1 MDLSHRFRV
10 PASVEEAWTAFNHL
24 DRIAP
29 CFPGATITTV
39 SGDDFEGSIKVKLGP
54 VALVYNGSGRF
65 VERDP
70 DAHRV
75 VIEARGQDRRGNGTA
90 TARVTASF
98 AGDEESTDV
107 EVVTA
112 LDITGKP
119 AQFGPGV
126 ISDASD
132 KLLNQFA
139 SNVSGRLAEGLGTP
153 VEVIEPIDSLGMLRP
168 TPWVDDEEDNEQTI
182 EMEAVRLEPAKT
194 TEPTQPSEAAEPA
207 EPTASGTDGR
217 VEPPP
222 ATEVPATEPEPALV
236 ATDADGLM
244 AVLGSVLR
252 RYAPAIGFVFV
263 AILVVI
269 KMVNRR
275 RHG

>member
-39 SGDDFEGSIKVKLGP
+39 SGNDFEGSIKVKLGP

-70 DAHRV
+70 QAHRV

-90 TARVTASF
+90 TARVTASL
-98 AGDEESTDV
+98 AGDEKSTDV
-107 EVVTA
+107 ELFTD

-126 ISDASD
+126 ISDASN
-132 KLLNQFA
+132 KLLDQFA
-139 SNVSGRLAEGLGTP
+139 NNVSGWLAEGLGTP
-153 VEVIEPIDSLGMLRP
+153 VEVIEPIDSLGLLQP
-168 TPWVDDEEDNEQTI
+168 SPWVDDEEDNERTI
-182 EMEAVRLEPAKT
+182 EMEAVRVEADEPQLVEKEGPA
-194 TEPTQPSEAAEPA
+194 EPSAAAEP
-207 EPTASGTDGR
+207 P
-217 VEPPP
+217 
-222 ATEVPATEPEPALV
+222 EPEPAV
-236 ATDADGLM
+236 APVAGSSPL
-244 AVLGSVLR
+244 AVLGTALR
-252 RYAPAIGFVFV
+252 RYAPGIGLVLV
-263 AILVVI
+263 AILIVVKI
-269 KMVNRR
+269 VNRR
-275 RHG
+275 RNR

>member
-39 SGDDFEGSIKVKLGP
+39 SGNDFEGSIRVKLGP
-54 VALVYNGSGRF
+54 VALVYNGSGRY

-70 DAHRV
+70 EAHRV
-75 VIEARGQDRRGNGTA
+75 VIEARGKDRRGNGTA
-90 TARVTASF
+90 IARVTASF
-98 AGDEESTDV
+98 AGNEKSTDV
-107 EVVTA
+107 EVFTD

-132 KLLNQFA
+132 KLLDQFA

-153 VEVIEPIDSLGMLRP
+153 VEVIEPISSDSDGLLQAS
-168 TPWVDDEEDNEQTI
+168 PWVDDEEDTEQTI
-182 EMEAVRLEPAKT
+182 EMAAVRVE
-194 TEPTQPSEAAEPA
+194 SEAPGSIETEAP
-207 EPTASGTDGR
+207 
-217 VEPPP
+217 VQPPP
-222 ATEVPATEPEPALV
+222 E
-236 ATDADGLM
+236 
-244 AVLGSVLR
+244 
-252 RYAPAIGFVFV
+252 
-263 AILVVI
+263 
-269 KMVNRR
+269 
-275 RHG
+275 

>member
-39 SGDDFEGSIKVKLGP
+39 SGNDFEGSIKVKLGP

-70 DAHRV
+70 AAHRV

-98 AGDEESTDV
+98 AGDEQSTDV
-107 EVVTA
+107 EVLTD

-139 SNVSGRLAEGLGTP
+139 SNVSGRLAEGLGVP
-153 VEVIEPIDSLGMLRP
+153 IEVIEPIDSLGLLQP
-168 TPWVDDEEDNEQTI
+168 TPWVDDEEDNERTI
-182 EMEAVRLEPAKT
+182 EMDAV
-194 TEPTQPSEAAEPA
+194 
-207 EPTASGTDGR
+207 R
-217 VEPPP
+217 VEPDEPETVTADGQAEPP
-222 ATEVPATEPEPALV
+222 SSAERPEPEPAIVRAADGSPLAALV
-236 ATDADGLM
+236 A
-244 AVLGSVLR
+244 VLR
-252 RYAPAIGFVFV
+252 RYAPAIGFVLV
-263 AILVVI
+263 AILVLLKLI
-269 KMVNRR
+269 NRR
-275 RHG
+275 RH

>member
-75 VIEARGQDRRGNGTA
+75 VFEAQGQDRRGNGTA

-98 AGDEESTDV
+98 AGDEKSTDV
-107 EVVTA
+107 ELVTDLA
-112 LDITGKP
+112 ITGKP
-119 AQFGPGV
+119 AQFGPAV

-132 KLLNQFA
+132 KLLDQFA
-139 SNVSGRLAEGLGTP
+139 SNVSGRLAEGLGMP
-153 VEVIEPIDSLGMLRP
+153 VEAIEPIDRLELLQPS
-168 TPWVDDEEDNEQTI
+168 PWLDDEGDNERTI
-182 EMEAVRLEPAKT
+182 EMEAVRVGAE
-194 TEPTQPSEAAEPA
+194 EPTSVEEETAAEQPIGA
-207 EPTASGTDGR
+207 EAP
-217 VEPPP
+217 
-222 ATEVPATEPEPALV
+222 EPEPAVV
-236 ATDADGLM
+236 AAAGGSPLT
-244 AVLGSVLR
+244 VLAAALR
-252 RYAPAIGFVFV
+252 RYAPALGFLVV
-263 AILVVI
+263 AILIVVKLI
-269 KMVNRR
+269 NRR
-275 RHG
+275 RNG

>member
-39 SGDDFEGSIKVKLGP
+39 SGNDFEGSIKVKLGP

-107 EVVTA
+107 ELLTDLA
-112 LDITGKP
+112 ITGKP

-132 KLLNQFA
+132 KLLDQFA
-139 SNVSGRLAEGLGTP
+139 SNVSGRLAEGLGMP
-153 VEVIEPIDSLGMLRP
+153 VEAIEPIDSLGLLKAS
-168 TPWVDDEEDNEQTI
+168 PWVDDEDDNERTI
-182 EMEAVRLEPAKT
+182 EMEAVRIEAEEPVAVEEEAT
-194 TEPTQPSEAAEPA
+194 VQPPTGA
-207 EPTASGTDGR
+207 
-217 VEPPP
+217 
-222 ATEVPATEPEPALV
+222 EVPEPEPAVVPAAGGSPL
-236 ATDADGLM
+236 
-244 AVLGSVLR
+244 AVLAAALR
-252 RYAPAIGFVFV
+252 RYAPAIGLAFV
-263 AILVVI
+263 AILIVL
-269 KMVNRR
+269 KMINRR
-275 RHG
+275 RNG

>member
-39 SGDDFEGSIKVKLGP
+39 SGNDFEGSIKVKLGP

-70 DAHRV
+70 DARRM
-75 VIEARGQDRRGNGTA
+75 VIEAQGEDRRGNGTA

-98 AGDEESTDV
+98 AGNGGSTDV
-107 EVVTA
+107 EVLTD

-126 ISDASD
+126 ISDVSD

-139 SNVSGRLAEGLGTP
+139 SCVSGRFAEGLGTP
-153 VEVIEPIDSLGMLRP
+153 VEAIEPVDSLGLLQP
-168 TPWVDDEEDNEQTI
+168 SPWVDDEEDNERTI
-182 EMEAVRLEPAKT
+182 EMEAVRVDTDVPAAV
-194 TEPTQPSEAAEPA
+194 EE
-207 EPTASGTDGR
+207 DGR

-222 ATEVPATEPEPALV
+222 VAEVPEPEPAV
-236 ATDADGLM
+236 TVPAADENPPAMVGPL
-244 AVLGSVLR
+244 LR
-252 RYAPAIGFVFV
+252 RYAPAIGFVIV
-263 AILVVI
+263 AILVI
-269 KMVNRR
+269 LKIIRR
-275 RHG
+275 RRYG

>member
-39 SGDDFEGSIKVKLGP
+39 SGNDFEGSIKVKLGP
-54 VALVYNGSGRF
+54 VALVYSGSGRF

-107 EVVTA
+107 EVLTD

-132 KLLNQFA
+132 KLLDQFA
-139 SNVSGRLAEGLGTP
+139 SNVSGRLAEGLGMP
-153 VEVIEPIDSLGMLRP
+153 VEVIEPIDSLGLLKP
-168 TPWVDDEEDNEQTI
+168 SPWVDDEEDNERTI
-182 EMEAVRLEPAKT
+182 EMDAVRIEAEKPTAVAEPG
-194 TEPTQPSEAAEPA
+194 AAELPP
-207 EPTASGTDGR
+207 EPELS
-217 VEPPP
+217 
-222 ATEVPATEPEPALV
+222 EPEPAVVPAV
-236 ATDADGLM
+236 AGSPL
-244 AVLGSVLR
+244 AVLGAALR

-263 AILVVI
+263 AILVVLKI
-269 KMVNRR
+269 VNRR
-275 RHG
+275 RSS

>member
-39 SGDDFEGSIKVKLGP
+39 SGNDFEGSIKVKLGP

-70 DAHRV
+70 ESHRV
-75 VIEARGQDRRGNGTA
+75 VIEAQGMDRRGNGTA

-98 AGDEESTDV
+98 AGDGKSTDV
-107 EVVTA
+107 EVLTD

-153 VEVIEPIDSLGMLRP
+153 VEVIEPIDSLGLLQP
-168 TPWVDDEEDNEQTI
+168 TPFVDDEEDNERTI
-182 EMEAVRLEPAKT
+182 EMAAVRVEDEEPEALIEEGPV
-194 TEPTQPSEAAEPA
+194 EPTPAAE
-207 EPTASGTDGR
+207 
-217 VEPPP
+217 
-222 ATEVPATEPEPALV
+222 VPEPEPAVVPAAGSRPL
-236 ATDADGLM
+236 
-244 AVLGSVLR
+244 AVLGALR
-252 RYAPAIGFVFV
+252 RYAPAIAFVLV
-263 AILVVI
+263 AILVVV
-269 KMVNRR
+269 KMINRR

>member
-10 PASVEEAWTAFNHL
+10 PASVDEAWTAFNHL

-39 SGDDFEGSIKVKLGP
+39 SGNDFEGSIKVKLGP

-70 DAHRV
+70 EAHRV
-75 VIEARGQDRRGNGTA
+75 VIEAQGQDRRGNGTA

-98 AGDEESTDV
+98 AGDEKSTDV
-107 EVVTA
+107 ELFTD

-132 KLLNQFA
+132 KLLDQFA
-139 SNVSGRLAEGLGTP
+139 SNVSGRLAEGLGIP
-153 VEVIEPIDSLGMLRP
+153 IEVIEPIDSLGLLQP
-168 TPWVDDEEDNEQTI
+168 TPWVDDEDDNEQTI
-182 EMEAVRLEPAKT
+182 EMEAVRVDAAKPTAVEADRDAEPPSGAEVPESEPAVV
-194 TEPTQPSEAAEPA
+194 Q
-207 EPTASGTDGR
+207 TADRSS
-217 VEPPP
+217 P
-222 ATEVPATEPEPALV
+222 L
-236 ATDADGLM
+236 
-244 AVLGSVLR
+244 AVLGALR
-252 RYAPAIGFVFV
+252 RYVPAIGL
-263 AILVVI
+263 LVVLLLVVVRI
-269 KMVNRR
+269 INRR
-275 RHG
+275 RR

>member
-39 SGDDFEGSIKVKLGP
+39 SGNDFEGSIKVKLGP

-70 DAHRV
+70 EAHRV
-75 VIEARGQDRRGNGTA
+75 VIEAQGQDRRGNGTA

-98 AGDEESTDV
+98 AGDEKSTDV
-107 EVVTA
+107 ELFTD

-132 KLLNQFA
+132 KLLDQFA
-139 SNVSGRLAEGLGTP
+139 SNVSGRLAEGLGIP
-153 VEVIEPIDSLGMLRP
+153 VEVIEPIDSLGLLQP
-168 TPWVDDEEDNEQTI
+168 TPWVDDEDDNEQTI
-182 EMEAVRLEPAKT
+182 EMEAVRVDAEK
-194 TEPTQPSEAAEPA
+194 PTPVEDDRHAEP
-207 EPTASGTDGR
+207 PSG
-217 VEPPP
+217 
-222 ATEVPATEPEPALV
+222 AEVPEPEPAV
-236 ATDADGLM
+236 VQTADGSSPL
-244 AVLGSVLR
+244 AVLGALR
-252 RYAPAIGFVFV
+252 RYVPAIGL
-263 AILVVI
+263 LVVLLLVVVRI
-269 KMVNRR
+269 INRR
-275 RHG
+275 RR

>member
-39 SGDDFEGSIKVKLGP
+39 SGDDFEGSMKVKLGP

-75 VIEARGQDRRGNGTA
+75 VIEAQGQDRRGNGTA

-98 AGDEESTDV
+98 AGDEKSTDV
-107 EVVTA
+107 EVRTA

-126 ISDASD
+126 ISDASE

-153 VEVIEPIDSLGMLRP
+153 VEAIEPIDSLGVLRP

-182 EMEAVRLEPAKT
+182 EMEAVRAETEEPA
-194 TEPTQPSEAAEPA
+194 QPAETVESVAAGRAEPPRA
-207 EPTASGTDGR
+207 P
-217 VEPPP
+217 
-222 ATEVPATEPEPALV
+222 EVPEPEPAVVPDDAGKLP
-236 ATDADGLM
+236 AT
-244 AVLGSVLR
+244 LGELLR
-252 RYAPAIGFVFV
+252 RYTPALAFAFVG
-263 AILVVI
+263 ILVII
-269 KMVNRR
+269 KIVRR

>member
-39 SGDDFEGSIKVKLGP
+39 SGNDFEGSIKVKLGP

-70 DAHRV
+70 DARRV
-75 VIEARGQDRRGNGTA
+75 VIEAQGQDRRGNGTA

-98 AGDEESTDV
+98 AGDEKSTDV
-107 EVVTA
+107 EVLTA

-126 ISDASD
+126 ISDASE

-153 VEVIEPIDSLGMLRP
+153 VEVIEPIDSLGVLRP

-182 EMEAVRLEPAKT
+182 EMEAVRAEAEGPA
-194 TEPTQPSEAAEPA
+194 EAAQAVESVAAGRAEQPPPTPEVPEAEPA
-207 EPTASGTDGR
+207 VVPDDAVHR
-217 VEPPP
+217 L
-222 ATEVPATEPEPALV
+222 AT
-236 ATDADGLM
+236 
-244 AVLGSVLR
+244 LGSLLR
-252 RYAPAIGFVFV
+252 RYAPALGFVFV
-263 AILVVI
+263 GLLVII
-269 KMVNRR
+269 KIVNRR

>member
-29 CFPGATITTV
+29 CFPGATITAV
-39 SGDDFEGSIKVKLGP
+39 SGNDFQGSIKVKLGP
-54 VALVYNGSGRF
+54 VALVYDGSGRF

-70 DAHRV
+70 DARRM
-75 VIEARGQDRRGNGTA
+75 VIEAQGEDRRGNGTA

-98 AGDEESTDV
+98 AGSGGSTEV
-107 EVVTA
+107 EVLTD

-139 SNVSGRLAEGLGTP
+139 SSVSGRLAEGLGTP
-153 VEVIEPIDSLGMLRP
+153 VETIEPVDSLGLLRP

-182 EMEAVRLEPAKT
+182 EMEAVRVDADEPAPV
-194 TEPTQPSEAAEPA
+194 EEEIQA
-207 EPTASGTDGR
+207 
-217 VEPPP
+217 EPPP
-222 ATEVPATEPEPALV
+222 VAEAPEPEPV
-236 ATDADGLM
+236 AVAAADERPLAMVGQL
-244 AVLGSVLR
+244 LR
-252 RYAPAIGFVFV
+252 RYAPAIGFVLM
-263 AILVVI
+263 AILVVLKLI
-269 KMVNRR
+269 SRR
-275 RHG
+275 RRG

>member
-39 SGDDFEGSIKVKLGP
+39 SGNDFEGSIKVKLGP
-54 VALVYNGSGRF
+54 VALFYNGSGRF
-65 VERDP
+65 IERDP

-75 VIEARGQDRRGNGTA
+75 VIEAQGEDRRGNGTA

-98 AGDEESTDV
+98 AGDEKSTDV
-107 EVVTA
+107 EVLTA

-126 ISDASD
+126 ISDVSD

-153 VEVIEPIDSLGMLRP
+153 VEMIEPIDSLGLLRP
-168 TPWVDDEEDNEQTI
+168 TPWADDEDDNETTI
-182 EMEAVRLEPAKT
+182 EMEAIRVPTDEPA
-194 TEPTQPSEAAEPA
+194 
-207 EPTASGTDGR
+207 ASVADGR
-217 VEPPP
+217 AEPPP
-222 ATEVPATEPEPALV
+222 AAEVPETEPAGVPEAEPAV
-236 ATDADGLM
+236 VPGDADSLLAM
-244 AVLGSVLR
+244 LGPALR

>member
-10 PASVEEAWTAFNHL
+10 PVSVDEAWTAFNHL

-39 SGDDFEGSIKVKLGP
+39 SGNDFEGSIKVKLGP

-70 DAHRV
+70 AAHRV

-98 AGDEESTDV
+98 AGDEKSTDV
-107 EVVTA
+107 ELLTDLA
-112 LDITGKP
+112 ITGKP

-126 ISDASD
+126 ISDVSD
-132 KLLNQFA
+132 KLLDQFA
-139 SNVSGRLAEGLGTP
+139 SCVSGRFAEGLGTP
-153 VEVIEPIDSLGMLRP
+153 VEVIEPIDSLGLLQP
-168 TPWVDDEEDNEQTI
+168 TPWVDDEEDTERTI
-182 EMEAVRLEPAKT
+182 EMAAIRVPTDEPEA
-194 TEPTQPSEAAEPA
+194 TEKPKAAE
-207 EPTASGTDGR
+207 DGR
-217 VEPPP
+217 VQPPP
-222 ATEVPATEPEPALV
+222 GTEVPEPEPAV
-236 ATDADGLM
+236 VPASDGNPLA
-244 AVLGSVLR
+244 AVGSALR
-252 RYAPAIGFVFV
+252 RYAPAIGLLFVV
-263 AILVVI
+263 ILVVLKLI
-269 KMVNRR
+269 NRR

>member
-39 SGDDFEGSIKVKLGP
+39 SGNDFEGSIKVKLGP

-90 TARVTASF
+90 TARVIASF
-98 AGDEESTDV
+98 AGDEKSTDV
-107 EVVTA
+107 ELLTDLA
-112 LDITGKP
+112 ITGKP

-132 KLLNQFA
+132 RLLDQFA

-153 VEVIEPIDSLGMLRP
+153 VEVIGPLGSPQALQ
-168 TPWVDDEEDNEQTI
+168 TATWVDDEDDNERTI
-182 EMEAVRLEPAKT
+182 EMEAVRPDGPQTAQAAEAVAAAEAAGERT
-194 TEPTQPSEAAEPA
+194 AAEPVR
-207 EPTASGTDGR
+207 PQI
-217 VEPPP
+217 P
-222 ATEVPATEPEPALV
+222 EPEPAIAPV
-236 ATDADGLM
+236 AGSSPL
-244 AVLGSVLR
+244 AVLGAVR
-252 RYAPAIGFVFV
+252 RYAPAIGLLVLV
-263 AILVVI
+263 ILFLLRLI
-269 KMVNRR
+269 NRR
-275 RHG
+275 RDR

>member
-1 MDLSHRFRV
+1 
-10 PASVEEAWTAFNHL
+10 
-24 DRIAP
+24 
-29 CFPGATITTV
+29 
-39 SGDDFEGSIKVKLGP
+39 
-54 VALVYNGSGRF
+54 
-65 VERDP
+65 
-70 DAHRV
+70 
-75 VIEARGQDRRGNGTA
+75 
-90 TARVTASF
+90 VTASF

-153 VEVIEPIDSLGMLRP
+153 VEMIEPIGSLGMLRP

-194 TEPTQPSEAAEPA
+194 AEPTEPSEAAEPA

-222 ATEVPATEPEPALV
+222 AAEVPETEPALV

-244 AVLGSVLR
+244 AVLGSMLR
-252 RYAPAIGFVFV
+252 RYAPTIGFAFV
-263 AILVVI
+263 AIFVVI

>member
-39 SGDDFEGSIKVKLGP
+39 SGNDFEGSIKVKLGP

-70 DAHRV
+70 ETHRV
-75 VIEARGQDRRGNGTA
+75 VIEARGKDRRGNGTA

-98 AGDEESTDV
+98 AGDGKSTDV
-107 EVVTA
+107 EVLTD

-153 VEVIEPIDSLGMLRP
+153 VEVIEPIDSLGLLQP
-168 TPWVDDEEDNEQTI
+168 TPFVDDEEDNERTI
-182 EMEAVRLEPAKT
+182 EMAAVRVEEEPEALAEESPV
-194 TEPTQPSEAAEPA
+194 EPTPAAEIPEPGPA
-207 EPTASGTDGR
+207 I
-217 VEPPP
+217 
-222 ATEVPATEPEPALV
+222 VPAAASSPL
-236 ATDADGLM
+236 
-244 AVLGSVLR
+244 AVLGALR

-263 AILVVI
+263 AILVVVKLI
-269 KMVNRR
+269 NRR
-275 RHG
+275 RHR

>member
-39 SGDDFEGSIKVKLGP
+39 SGNDFEGSIKVKLGP

-70 DAHRV
+70 QAHRV

-98 AGDEESTDV
+98 AGDEKSTDV
-107 EVVTA
+107 ELFTD

-126 ISDASD
+126 ISDASNKILD
-132 KLLNQFA
+132 QFA
-139 SNVSGRLAEGLGTP
+139 NNVSGWLAEGLGTP
-153 VEVIEPIDSLGMLRP
+153 VEAIEPIDSLASLQP
-168 TPWVDDEEDNEQTI
+168 SPWLDDEGDNERTI
-182 EMEAVRLEPAKT
+182 EMEAVRVGADKPGGLEEEAPVG
-194 TEPTQPSEAAEPA
+194 PSAAAEP
-207 EPTASGTDGR
+207 P
-217 VEPPP
+217 
-222 ATEVPATEPEPALV
+222 EPEPAVVPAAGSSPL
-236 ATDADGLM
+236 
-244 AVLGSVLR
+244 AVLGAALR
-252 RYAPAIGFVFV
+252 RYAPAIGFLLV
-263 AILVVI
+263 AILIVVKI
-269 KMVNRR
+269 INRR
-275 RHG
+275 RNR

>member
-10 PASVEEAWTAFNHL
+10 PASVDEAWTAFNHL

-39 SGDDFEGSIKVKLGP
+39 SGNDFEGSIKVKLGP

-70 DAHRV
+70 AAHRV

-98 AGDEESTDV
+98 AGDEKSTDV
-107 EVVTA
+107 ELFTD

-126 ISDASD
+126 ISDVSD
-132 KLLNQFA
+132 KLLSQFA
-139 SNVSGRLAEGLGTP
+139 SCVSGRFAEGLGSP
-153 VEVIEPIDSLGMLRP
+153 VEVIEPLESLGRLQSE
-168 TPWVDDEEDNEQTI
+168 PWVDEEEDNERTI
-182 EMEAVRLEPAKT
+182 EMEAVRPEAEKPKTAEREGPGEP
-194 TEPTQPSEAAEPA
+194 PRAEP
-207 EPTASGTDGR
+207 
-217 VEPPP
+217 
-222 ATEVPATEPEPALV
+222 PEPGPAV
-236 ATDADGLM
+236 ARAADSSLL
-244 AVLGSVLR
+244 AVIGAALR
-252 RYAPAIGFVFV
+252 RYAPAGALVLV
-263 AILVVI
+263 AVLLVR
-269 KMVNRR
+269 KLVNRR
-275 RHG
+275 RSS

>member
-10 PASVEEAWTAFNHL
+10 PASVDEAWTAFNHL

-39 SGDDFEGSIKVKLGP
+39 SGNDFEGSIKVKLGP

-70 DAHRV
+70 EAHRV
-75 VIEARGQDRRGNGTA
+75 VIEAQGQDRRGNGTA

-98 AGDEESTDV
+98 AGDEKSTDV
-107 EVVTA
+107 ELFTD

-132 KLLNQFA
+132 KLLDQFA
-139 SNVSGRLAEGLGTP
+139 SNVSGRLAEGLGIP
-153 VEVIEPIDSLGMLRP
+153 VEVIEPIDSLGLLQP
-168 TPWVDDEEDNEQTI
+168 TPFIDDEDDNEQTI
-182 EMEAVRLEPAKT
+182 EMEAVRVDAEK
-194 TEPTQPSEAAEPA
+194 PTAVEAERDAEP
-207 EPTASGTDGR
+207 PTG
-217 VEPPP
+217 
-222 ATEVPATEPEPALV
+222 TEVPEPEPADV
-236 ATDADGLM
+236 QTADGSSPL
-244 AVLGSVLR
+244 AVLGAVR
-252 RYAPAIGFVFV
+252 RYVPAIGLLLVLL
-263 AILVVI
+263 LVVVRI
-269 KMVNRR
+269 INRR
-275 RHG
+275 RS

>member
-10 PASVEEAWTAFNHL
+10 PASVEEAWTAFNHP

-39 SGDDFEGSIKVKLGP
+39 SGNDFEGSIKVKLGP

-70 DAHRV
+70 DARRM
-75 VIEARGQDRRGNGTA
+75 VIEAQGEDRRGNGTA

-98 AGDEESTDV
+98 AGNGGSTDV
-107 EVVTA
+107 EVLTD

-126 ISDASD
+126 ISDVSD

-139 SNVSGRLAEGLGTP
+139 SCVSGRFAEGLGIP
-153 VEVIEPIDSLGMLRP
+153 VEAIEPVDSLGLLRP

-182 EMEAVRLEPAKT
+182 EMEAVR
-194 TEPTQPSEAAEPA
+194 
-207 EPTASGTDGR
+207 
-217 VEPPP
+217 VEPEEPE
-222 ATEVPATEPEPALV
+222 EVVEDGEVELPTVEGEAPEPEPAV
-236 ATDADGLM
+236 VPAADENPLAMVGPL
-244 AVLGSVLR
+244 LR
-252 RYAPAIGFVFV
+252 RYAPAIGFVLV
-263 AILVVI
+263 AILVVL
-269 KMVNRR
+269 KMISRR

>member
-39 SGDDFEGSIKVKLGP
+39 SGNDFEGSIKVKLGP

-70 DAHRV
+70 ESHRV

-98 AGDEESTDV
+98 AGDGKSTDV
-107 EVVTA
+107 EVLTD

-132 KLLNQFA
+132 KLLSQFA

-153 VEVIEPIDSLGMLRP
+153 VEVIAPIDTLGLLKP
-168 TPWVDDEEDNEQTI
+168 TPFVDDEEDNERTL
-182 EMEAVRLEPAKT
+182 EMAAVRVGDGEP
-194 TEPTQPSEAAEPA
+194 
-207 EPTASGTDGR
+207 
-217 VEPPP
+217 EPPP
-222 ATEVPATEPEPALV
+222 DEPTPGPDVPEPEPAVVPAAGSNPLV
-236 ATDADGLM
+236 I
-244 AVLGSVLR
+244 LGALR

-263 AILVVI
+263 VILVVV
-269 KMVNRR
+269 KMINRR

>member
-39 SGDDFEGSIKVKLGP
+39 SGNDFEGSIKVKLGP

-70 DAHRV
+70 DARRM
-75 VIEARGQDRRGNGTA
+75 VIEAQGQDRRGNGTA

-98 AGDEESTDV
+98 AGNGGSTDV
-107 EVVTA
+107 EVLTD

-139 SNVSGRLAEGLGTP
+139 SCVSGRFAEGLGTP
-153 VEVIEPIDSLGMLRP
+153 VETIEPVDSLGLLQP
-168 TPWVDDEEDNEQTI
+168 SPWIDDEEDNEQTL
-182 EMEAVRLEPAKT
+182 EMEAVRVGAEEP
-194 TEPTQPSEAAEPA
+194 EEVVEDGEVELPT
-207 EPTASGTDGR
+207 
-217 VEPPP
+217 VEGDAP
-222 ATEVPATEPEPALV
+222 EPEPAV
-236 ATDADGLM
+236 VPAADQNPLAMIGPL
-244 AVLGSVLR
+244 LR

-263 AILVVI
+263 AILVVL
-269 KMVNRR
+269 KMISRR

>member
-29 CFPGATITTV
+29 CFPGATITAV
-39 SGDDFEGSIKVKLGP
+39 SGNDFEGSIKVKLGP

-70 DAHRV
+70 DARRV

-98 AGDEESTDV
+98 AGNGGATDV
-107 EVVTA
+107 EVLTDLA
-112 LDITGKP
+112 ITGKP

-126 ISDASD
+126 ISDVSD

-139 SNVSGRLAEGLGTP
+139 SCVSGRFAEGLGTP
-153 VEVIEPIDSLGMLRP
+153 VEVIEPVDSLGLLRP

-182 EMEAVRLEPAKT
+182 EMEAIRVGAEEPA
-194 TEPTQPSEAAEPA
+194 
-207 EPTASGTDGR
+207 ASLADGG

-222 ATEVPATEPEPALV
+222 VADVPEPEPAV
-236 ATDADGLM
+236 VPAADGSPL
-244 AVLGSVLR
+244 AVVGAALR
-252 RYAPAIGFVFV
+252 RYAPAIGFLFV
-263 AILVVI
+263 VILVI
-269 KMVNRR
+269 LKMINRR

>member
-39 SGDDFEGSIKVKLGP
+39 SGNDFEGSIKVKLGP

-70 DAHRV
+70 AAHRV

-98 AGDEESTDV
+98 AGDEKSTDV
-107 EVVTA
+107 EVLTD

-139 SNVSGRLAEGLGTP
+139 SNVSGRLAEGLGVP
-153 VEVIEPIDSLGMLRP
+153 IEVIEPIDSLGLLQP
-168 TPWVDDEEDNEQTI
+168 TPWVDDEEDNERTI
-182 EMEAVRLEPAKT
+182 EMEAVRVEADEPETVSANG
-194 TEPTQPSEAAEPA
+194 QAEPQSSA
-207 EPTASGTDGR
+207 ERPK
-217 VEPPP
+217 
-222 ATEVPATEPEPALV
+222 PEPAV
-236 ATDADGLM
+236 VRAADGSPL

-263 AILVVI
+263 AILVLLKI
-269 KMVNRR
+269 INRR
-275 RHG
+275 RH

>member
-39 SGDDFEGSIKVKLGP
+39 SGNDFEGSIKVKLGP

-70 DAHRV
+70 ESHRV

-98 AGDEESTDV
+98 AGDGKSTDV
-107 EVVTA
+107 EVLTD

-132 KLLNQFA
+132 KLLSQFA

-153 VEVIEPIDSLGMLRP
+153 VEVIAPIDTLGLLKP
-168 TPWVDDEEDNEQTI
+168 TPFVDDEEDNERTL
-182 EMEAVRLEPAKT
+182 EMAAVRVGDGGAG
-194 TEPTQPSEAAEPA
+194 AAYRLSRRRDRMSPNQS
-207 EPTASGTDGR
+207 PQSSR
-217 VEPPP
+217 PP
-222 ATEVPATEPEPALV
+222 AAARWLI
-236 ATDADGLM
+236 
-244 AVLGSVLR
+244 LGALR

-263 AILVVI
+263 AILVVV
-269 KMVNRR
+269 KMINRR

>member
-39 SGDDFEGSIKVKLGP
+39 SGNDFEGSIKVKLGP

-107 EVVTA
+107 ELLTDLA
-112 LDITGKP
+112 ITGKP

-132 KLLNQFA
+132 KLLDQFA
-139 SNVSGRLAEGLGTP
+139 SNVSGRLAEGLGIP
-153 VEVIEPIDSLGMLRP
+153 VEVIEPIDSFNVP
-168 TPWVDDEEDNEQTI
+168 SPWVDDEGDNERTI
-182 EMEAVRLEPAKT
+182 EMEAVRVDAGAAGGT
-194 TEPTQPSEAAEPA
+194 EAAE
-207 EPTASGTDGR
+207 
-217 VEPPP
+217 
-222 ATEVPATEPEPALV
+222 ATEEQDSVAPPTRAEVPEPEPAIAPAAASSPL
-236 ATDADGLM
+236 
-244 AVLGSVLR
+244 AVLGALR
-252 RYAPAIGFVFV
+252 RYAPAIGLV
-263 AILVVI
+263 IVVI
-269 KMVNRR
+269 LFLLRMINRR
-275 RHG
+275 RNR

>member
-39 SGDDFEGSIKVKLGP
+39 SGNDFEGSIKVKLGP

-70 DAHRV
+70 AAHRV

-98 AGDEESTDV
+98 AGDEKSTDV
-107 EVVTA
+107 EVLTD

-139 SNVSGRLAEGLGTP
+139 SNVSGRLAEGLGVP
-153 VEVIEPIDSLGMLRP
+153 IEVIEPIDSLGLLQP
-168 TPWVDDEEDNEQTI
+168 TPWVDDEEDNERTI
-182 EMEAVRLEPAKT
+182 EMEAVRVEADEPET
-194 TEPTQPSEAAEPA
+194 VSPNGQAEP
-207 EPTASGTDGR
+207 SSS
-217 VEPPP
+217 
-222 ATEVPATEPEPALV
+222 TERPEPEPAV
-236 ATDADGLM
+236 VRAADGSPL
-244 AVLGSVLR
+244 AVLGAVLR

-263 AILVVI
+263 AILVLLKI
-269 KMVNRR
+269 INRR
-275 RHG
+275 RH

>member
-39 SGDDFEGSIKVKLGP
+39 SGNDFEGSIKVKLGP

-70 DAHRV
+70 DARRV
-75 VIEARGQDRRGNGTA
+75 VIEARGQDHRGNGTA

-98 AGDEESTDV
+98 AADGGATDV
-107 EVVTA
+107 EVLTDLA
-112 LDITGKP
+112 ITGKP

-126 ISDASD
+126 ISDVSD
-132 KLLNQFA
+132 KLLDQFA
-139 SNVSGRLAEGLGTP
+139 SCVSGRLAEGLGIP
-153 VEVIEPIDSLGMLRP
+153 VEVIEPVDSLGLLEP
-168 TPWVDDEEDNEQTI
+168 VPWVDDEEDNEQTI
-182 EMEAVRLEPAKT
+182 EMDAVRVDAEEPEAVEEDGRMQPPAAEVPEP
-194 TEPTQPSEAAEPA
+194 EAAVSA
-207 EPTASGTDGR
+207 
-217 VEPPP
+217 
-222 ATEVPATEPEPALV
+222 
-236 ATDADGLM
+236 ADGGLPTM
-244 AVLGSVLR
+244 IGPTLR
-252 RYAPAIGFVFV
+252 RYAPAIGFVLV
-263 AILVVI
+263 AILVLI
-269 KMVNRR
+269 KMINRR